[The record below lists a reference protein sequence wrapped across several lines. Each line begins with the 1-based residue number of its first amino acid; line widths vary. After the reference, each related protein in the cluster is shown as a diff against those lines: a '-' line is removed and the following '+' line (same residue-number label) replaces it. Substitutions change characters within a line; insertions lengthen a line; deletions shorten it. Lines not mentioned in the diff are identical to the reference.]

1 MYLQYVINNCFNSRN
16 NFITCILQSSLS
28 RFYLNIEQRTQDIR
42 KIEHNKWN
50 YWQKLSCFPINFIW

>member
-28 RFYLNIEQRTQDIR
+28 RFYLNIKQRTQDIR
-42 KIEHNKWN
+42 KIERNK
-50 YWQKLSCFPINFIW
+50 